1 MFAIHAV
8 RRVAILGLVFVL
20 TAGPTAVEA
29 QERSR
34 AAAKRLADI
43 LDRQKID
50 SIAAPDPDASDRFI
64 AALYFAGAQLLVVS
78 AQYSVPQLLQ
88 TKLTN
93 RDYRDIYID
102 LNSAS
107 VAGTKIFVMDQGA
120 DGLVARPEESQG
132 VDTWEQGNKTMTFD
146 GDWRAAK
153 MSEQDYMQTFTGADE
168 RYARMLTILAE
179 YAEQRGQSPGGA
191 P

>member
-20 TAGPTAVEA
+20 IAGPTAVEA
-29 QERSR
+29 QERSP

-50 SIAAPDPDASDRFI
+50 SIAAPDPEAPDEFI

-78 AQYSVPQLLQ
+78 AQYSVPQLLH

-146 GDWRAAK
+146 GDWRAAR

>member
-1 MFAIHAV
+1 MSAINVV
-8 RRVAILGLVFVL
+8 RRVALVAVVL
-20 TAGPTAVEA
+20 AFAGPGAMRA
-29 QERSR
+29 QDGKSR
-34 AAAKRLADI
+34 AAAQRLGEV
-43 LDRQKID
+43 LDRRKLD
-50 SIAAPDPDASDRFI
+50 SIAAPDPSAPDTFV

-78 AQYSVPQLLQ
+78 AQYAVPSLLE

-120 DGLVARPEESQG
+120 DGLVAKPEESQG
-132 VDTWEQGNKTMTFD
+132 ADTWEQANKTTTFD

-153 MSEQDYMQTFTGADE
+153 LSEQDYLQAFRAADE
-168 RYARMLTILAE
+168 RYAQMLTVLAD
-179 YAEQRGQSPGGA
+179 YAEQRAAQP
-191 P
+191 